1 MQLEFM
7 QLNHFEVRALY
18 REYDELANLFAIAH
32 EFKEIA
38 LRCAIL
44 ARFFEPPLLIIYARH
59 P

>member
-18 REYDELANLFAIAH
+18 REYDELANLFTIAH

-38 LRCAIL
+38 LRCAIV
-44 ARFFEPPLLIIYARH
+44 IIYLRN